1 MEPGSLVDP
10 KIDKG
15 NGRGDNR
22 STPTPPKKKL
32 MNVEGL
38 SSMKMNVKMKHDL
51 GFVRSHLELNGPVP
65 MFNTFQLE

>member
-10 KIDKG
+10 KIEVTVG
-15 NGRGDNR
+15 V
-22 STPTPPKKKL
+22 TIVQPLPPKKKL

-51 GFVRSHLELNGPVP
+51 GFVVILN
-65 MFNTFQLE
+65 